1 MSTIATPLT
10 RRPSK
15 PCSSGTLP
23 THSGMVHR
31 VLCLFGHYV
40 LEICV
45 DVYIPFRTFY
55 PHTLILS
62 HTHTLILSHTHTHS
76 LAHTH
81 THSFSLSHIHTLIL
95 SLPHTLILSLPHT
108 LILSLPHTPI
118 LSLTHTQDLLVFL
131 LCWCHALPYVLY
143 PGALLGAPKLSTL
156 LHCQHRLILLWKES
170 HLVELG
176 R

>member
-62 HTHTLILSHTHTHS
+62 HTHTHSFSRTHTHTHS

-95 SLPHTLILSLPHT
+95 SHTHTHTL
-108 LILSLPHTPI
+108 I

-131 LCWCHALPYVLY
+131 LCWCHALPHVLY